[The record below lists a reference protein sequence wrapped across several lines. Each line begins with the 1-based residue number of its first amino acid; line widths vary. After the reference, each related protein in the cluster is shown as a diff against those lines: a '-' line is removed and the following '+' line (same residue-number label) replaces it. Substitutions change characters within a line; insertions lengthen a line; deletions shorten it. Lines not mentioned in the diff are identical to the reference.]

1 MIDSVA
7 SRPSL
12 KEVGTRYDHYM
23 ELKEIFLL
31 GIDVIDRMSSM
42 HRSDADKRT
51 KVKLENAVEV
61 INKRLNYLSNFVEE
75 TDGYSK
81 LARDIRAAGIHKT
94 PPQLLLTTGV
104 PDEKQ
109 QAKDLSNPGYPE
121 NPST

>member
-61 INKRLNYLSNFVEE
+61 INKRLDYLSNFVEE
-75 TDGYSK
+75 TDGYNK